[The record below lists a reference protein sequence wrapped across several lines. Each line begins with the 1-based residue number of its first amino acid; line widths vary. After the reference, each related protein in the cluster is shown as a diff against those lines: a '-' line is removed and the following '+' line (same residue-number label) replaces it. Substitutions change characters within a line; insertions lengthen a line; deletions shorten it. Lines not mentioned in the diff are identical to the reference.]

1 VEVRGEEGP
10 KTADPITDLFPLRGA
25 LVGAN
30 RVAELT

>member
-10 KTADPITDLFPLRGA
+10 KTADPITDRFPLRGA